1 MMIKLPFLTKIIYLF
16 SGVLIL
22 PFFSCDS
29 NKFIIDEGEGITI
42 SFIDG
47 LNDDPR
53 FQLSKNI
60 DGYYELNLDRSKN
73 QTIQRITG
81 VLLRN
86 GKPIEDLWSGSQ
98 PKMVNWESNLY
109 WWFLEGET
117 VVNIT
122 KTYLNL
128 FTGEL
133 VYVNLPPLLNWSDVI
148 VPTINNSSYTDENTG
163 IVNTVIAPIQEMIGD
178 TMKIKMTYTHSI
190 TQKEE
195 GSSFFEII
203 GKKVYKDSTYIIL
216 K

>member
-1 MMIKLPFLTKIIYLF
+1 MF
-16 SGVLIL
+16 

-195 GSSFFEII
+195 GSSFFEIMA
-203 GKKVYKDSTYIIL
+203 KKFTKIL
-216 K
+216 LI

>member
-1 MMIKLPFLTKIIYLF
+1 MIKLLPFLTKIIYLF
-16 SGVLIL
+16 LGVLIL

-29 NKFIIDEGEGITI
+29 NNFIIDEGEGITI
-42 SFIDG
+42 TFIDG

>member
-1 MMIKLPFLTKIIYLF
+1 MLSGKVTIGRIRVWVLLF
-16 SGVLIL
+16 SLI
-22 PFFSCDS
+22 F
-29 NKFIIDEGEGITI
+29 FIISCTKNDIITDNGEGITI
-42 SFIDG
+42 NFIDG
-47 LNDDPR
+47 LNDDSR

-86 GKPIEDLWSGSQ
+86 GKPIEDSWSGFQ

-109 WWFLEGET
+109 WWLFEGET
-117 VVNIT
+117 VANIT

-133 VYVNLPPLLNWSDVI
+133 VYVNLPPLLNWEDVI
-148 VPTINNSSYTDENTG
+148 VQTINKSSYTDEKTG
-163 IVNTVIAPIQEMIGD
+163 IFNTVIAPIQEMVGD
-178 TMKIKMTYTHSI
+178 TMKIK

-195 GSSFFEII
+195 GSKFFEII
-203 GKKVYKDSTYIIL
+203 GKKVFKDSTYIIL